1 MTLIDLE
8 MVLPWKKENAKTMTL
23 ESKVLIM
30 TFTKRKKDQMNFPS
44 LLMQK
49 SSSLEEQLKHLTQ
62 HLLNLLEPKMITQD

>member
-1 MTLIDLE
+1 
-8 MVLPWKKENAKTMTL
+8 MTL